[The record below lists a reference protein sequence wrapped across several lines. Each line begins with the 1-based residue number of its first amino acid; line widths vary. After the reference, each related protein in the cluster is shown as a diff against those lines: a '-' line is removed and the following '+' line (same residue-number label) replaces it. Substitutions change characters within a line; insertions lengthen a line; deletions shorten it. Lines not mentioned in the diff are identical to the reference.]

1 MNSTLPLLI
10 ADEIGGDGAF
20 QPLRH
25 YVPPPLYF
33 AMQNTEEEVNTF
45 LYIMLV
51 LLPCRVP

>member
-1 MNSTLPLLI
+1 MVLFNPSVTTCHLPYI
-10 ADEIGGDGAF
+10 
-20 QPLRH
+20 
-25 YVPPPLYF
+25 F